1 MLKFFRTLTI
11 ILTLSLMAFIFY
23 MSSQSAD
30 ESSQTSSW
38 FIKFFANIFV
48 SDFEVLS
55 ASEQADIISTFQFIV
70 RKGAH
75 FSIYAILGGLS
86 YLSIVTYNRIT
97 FNFRSVI
104 SACVCLAYSIGDE
117 FHQTFVPG
125 RSGEIRDVCIDLC
138 GSLVAIILLTFIFK
152 YSKFKFIK
160 YLRGENNA

>member
-23 MSSQSAD
+23 MSSQNGA
-30 ESSQTSSW
+30 ESSDFSATVV
-38 FIKFFANIFV
+38 KFFAKIFV
-48 SDFEVLS
+48 SDFELLS
-55 ASEQADIISTFQFIV
+55 IEEQATIISSFQFIV

-86 YLSIVTYNRIT
+86 YLSVVTYNRIP
-97 FNFRSVI
+97 FKLRSVI
-104 SACVCLAYSIGDE
+104 SGCICLVYSISDE
-117 FHQTFVPG
+117 FHQSFVPG

-138 GSLVAIILLTFIFK
+138 GSLLAIIFLTLIFK
-152 YSKFKFIK
+152 YSKFKFLK

>member
-1 MLKFFRTLTI
+1 MLKIFRVITV
-11 ILTLSLMAFIFY
+11 ILTLSVMTFIYY
-23 MSSQSAD
+23 MSSQTAND
-30 ESSQTSSW
+30 SSQTSRL
-38 FIKFFANIFV
+38 FIEFFAKLFV
-48 SDFEVLS
+48 SDFEKLS
-55 ASEQADIISTFQFIV
+55 VSEQATIISSFQFIV

-86 YLSIVTYNRIT
+86 YLSVVTYNR
-97 FNFRSVI
+97 FPFKLRSVI
-104 SACVCLAYSIGDE
+104 SACICFVYSISDE
-117 FHQTFVPG
+117 FHQSFVPG